1 MPFFD
6 QSEEW
11 SLLNFLKYLDSV
23 KSLDDRS
30 EAHHK
35 KKAKQAL
42 LTYESTNESHS
53 SEIREF
59 WLRISLNEKAT
70 KSTKRII
77 DQINIVQDEASD
89 ILVLCKRDNLMRLRS
104 DFEIGENTEEDGG
117 LAKNK
122 PVRPSNEDPSN
133 LSNGDDFSKD
143 DDLFDDDLFDGNDL
157 SNDGDISDNNNDGFS
172 NGFKSEKA
180 SNKRE
185 NETERD
191 VSTCKKAKKSVKN
204 DSQPR
209 NGRSSTEPLLSSD
222 ESNKEHNE
230 DDTEIKVD
238 LPSISTEL
246 QREPIVKWEVG
257 HINVTDRFRQYQK
270 EIINKAEMKGLKYDN
285 IYELLAL
292 SSIIDAFMESGKS
305 KLSRLAARSFNDL
318 YDSIMKTAPLK
329 LKRPDLSCV
338 VNGVPILNSEFKPLG
353 NTPLQRMKDRL
364 KAQLRARKS
373 INQQLQNKGGPGE
386 AVIFLNMGDLMES
399 YSMDLKYDGLY
410 RSWPFLTTRL
420 VVDKTMI
427 PLAGV
432 AIHHLVS
439 LEEHVERIAKD
450 YKYRACRSG
459 NTTPIEQMSF
469 MRKFPDSPQVKK
481 LIH

>member
-1 MPFFD
+1 MSEDAYTSESKYWEQNFIAMPFFD

-11 SLLNFLKYLDSV
+11 SLLNFLKNV
-23 KSLDDRS
+23 GRKR
-30 EAHHK
+30 

-292 SSIIDAFMESGKS
+292 SSIIV
-305 KLSRLAARSFNDL
+305 L
-318 YDSIMKTAPLK
+318 
-329 LKRPDLSCV
+329 
-338 VNGVPILNSEFKPLG
+338 
-353 NTPLQRMKDRL
+353 
-364 KAQLRARKS
+364 
-373 INQQLQNKGGPGE
+373 
-386 AVIFLNMGDLMES
+386 
-399 YSMDLKYDGLY
+399 
-410 RSWPFLTTRL
+410 SWP
-420 VVDKTMI
+420 
-427 PLAGV
+427 
-432 AIHHLVS
+432 
-439 LEEHVERIAKD
+439 
-450 YKYRACRSG
+450 
-459 NTTPIEQMSF
+459 
-469 MRKFPDSPQVKK
+469 
-481 LIH
+481 